1 MTDPT
6 PTVTR
11 NEDASR
17 YEIHV
22 GDKLAGFAEYKTR
35 PDGRILFTHTE
46 TEKEFR
52 GQGLADVLASEA
64 LSDAAREGATI
75 VPLCPF
81 IAKYLSE
88 NEVAGAVIDW
98 PRSSQ
103 AQDSASPGE
112 SPA

>member
-1 MTDPT
+1 MSDPT

-11 NEDASR
+11 NDAESR
-17 YEIHV
+17 YELHM
-22 GDKLAGFAEYKTR
+22 GDTLAGFAEYR
-35 PDGRILFTHTE
+35 SRDDGRMIFTHTE
-46 TEKEFR
+46 TDPAFR
-52 GQGLADVLASEA
+52 GQGLAGILASEA
-64 LSDAAREGATI
+64 LADAARDGATI
-75 VPLCPF
+75 VPACPF

-103 AQDSASPGE
+103 AQDSAAPGE